1 MSETALVVDS
11 RTATGKGAVRKL
23 RAAGRIPAI
32 LYGQGKESV
41 PLAIDPRALEKV
53 LRAGGANALLDL
65 PVEGRPELG
74 SPVALVKEL
83 QRHPI
88 RGTIVH
94 ADLYQV
100 DLTRTVEVEVPVH
113 LVGKAKGIDFGGI
126 LEHSLR
132 EIALECLPRSIP
144 ASIEVDV
151 SNMEVG
157 DVIHVRDLVLPPGVS
172 LVSDPDLGVVHVALP
187 AAEEEAPVAAA
198 AEGAAAAPAAAG
210 EAAAAA
216 ARCEEVRLGRRREA
230 RRWPRQ
236 SRWRIRAHATQRR
249 LPHRRAR
256 RSATPDRAATRATAA
271 RHLGVGNHR
280 RRRDRAA
287 RTADLHESVG
297 ARVLADST
305 HPLDPATDRSS
316 STTTLT
322 AAGRL
327 RLRAAGGAGGH
338 NGIGDIQDQLGR
350 NDSRGFA
357 SESAARPR
365 AGSRRLRAR
374 AVHRGRS
381 GWPRTIAS
389 RRAADAVEAVI
400 ADGALRA
407 MNRVN
412 ATPKEDASP

>member
-65 PVEGRPELG
+65 TVEGRPELG

-100 DLTRTVEVEVPVH
+100 DLTRSVEVEVPVH
-113 LVGKAKGIDFGGI
+113 LIGKAKGIDFGGI

-132 EIALECLPRSIP
+132 EVALECLPRSIP

-151 SNMEVG
+151 SNMEIG

-198 AEGAAAAPAAAG
+198 VEGEAAAPAAAG
-210 EAAAAA
+210 EAPAAAA
-216 ARCEEVRLGRRREA
+216 A
-230 RRWPRQ
+230 P
-236 SRWRIRAHATQRR
+236 
-249 LPHRRAR
+249 
-256 RSATPDRAATRATAA
+256 AAKKS
-271 RHLGVGNHR
+271 
-280 RRRDRAA
+280 D
-287 RTADLHESVG
+287 
-297 ARVLADST
+297 
-305 HPLDPATDRSS
+305 
-316 STTTLT
+316 
-322 AAGRL
+322 
-327 RLRAAGGAGGH
+327 
-338 NGIGDIQDQLGR
+338 
-350 NDSRGFA
+350 
-357 SESAARPR
+357 
-365 AGSRRLRAR
+365 
-374 AVHRGRS
+374 
-381 GWPRTIAS
+381 
-389 RRAADAVEAVI
+389 
-400 ADGALRA
+400 
-407 MNRVN
+407 
-412 ATPKEDASP
+412 

>member
-1 MSETALVVDS
+1 MSETALVVES
-11 RTATGKGAVRKL
+11 RATTGKGAVRKL

-41 PLAIDPRALEKV
+41 PLTVDPRALEKV
-53 LRAGGANALLDL
+53 LRVGGANALLDL
-65 PVEGRPELG
+65 TVEGRPELG

-113 LVGKAKGIDFGGI
+113 LVGKAKGLDFGGI

-157 DVIHVRDLVLPPGVS
+157 DVIHVRDLALPPGVS

-216 ARCEEVRLGRRREA
+216 AA
-230 RRWPRQ
+230 P
-236 SRWRIRAHATQRR
+236 
-249 LPHRRAR
+249 
-256 RSATPDRAATRATAA
+256 AAKKS
-271 RHLGVGNHR
+271 
-280 RRRDRAA
+280 D
-287 RTADLHESVG
+287 
-297 ARVLADST
+297 
-305 HPLDPATDRSS
+305 
-316 STTTLT
+316 
-322 AAGRL
+322 
-327 RLRAAGGAGGH
+327 
-338 NGIGDIQDQLGR
+338 
-350 NDSRGFA
+350 
-357 SESAARPR
+357 
-365 AGSRRLRAR
+365 
-374 AVHRGRS
+374 
-381 GWPRTIAS
+381 
-389 RRAADAVEAVI
+389 
-400 ADGALRA
+400 
-407 MNRVN
+407 
-412 ATPKEDASP
+412 